1 MPFSTKDQN
10 IDKMKKDLIEGILQT
25 VQKIERDNIN
35 DKNLMIIDH
44 CFDLKGK
51 GTVLTGTVIY
61 G

>member
-1 MPFSTKDQN
+1 
-10 IDKMKKDLIEGILQT
+10 MKKDLIEGILQT